1 MANYSGN
8 EVVHRKIPMFMTIM
22 IILALALILFLTGLM
37 MGYGV
42 LHSPFGIFNPNTW
55 THIFELTGSLN

>member
-1 MANYSGN
+1 
-8 EVVHRKIPMFMTIM
+8 MFMTIM